1 MNAAAGAML
10 LLFSKFWYRVYGSLK
25 IWGLISILAII
36 STPFVFLASTP
47 VDRLSL
53 YLIPLQI
60 YVFSRVHL
68 IIVDPILRGTVIMG
82 VVTVYG
88 LVLWIWLNHASHAY
102 MWVPYR
108 SYLFS

>member
-1 MNAAAGAML
+1 M
-10 LLFSKFWYRVYGSLK
+10 YGSLK
-25 IWGLISILAII
+25 IWGLISVLAIL
-36 STPFVFLASTP
+36 SVPFVFLASTP

-68 IIVDPILRGTVIMG
+68 IFVDPVFRGIVIMG
-82 VVTVYG
+82 IVSAYG

-102 MWVPYR
+102 FWIPYR
-108 SYLFS
+108 NYLYS